1 MSPSKPKDI
10 VIELDNPYRS
20 YFAGQ
25 VIQGRVVVHND
36 KPKTTKKLTILLE
49 GSGRVRWS
57 ESHTTTHI
65 TGRGQRKTET
75 KKVWFTAT
83 ETYVQYKLQLVG
95 DGQNF
100 ITLPEGKSTYP
111 FQFIL
116 PATLPSAFTS
126 KIGFVSYFLEAEMKR
141 PLLKQDK
148 KMALP
153 ITVNALLDLN
163 LEQRAMLTQRIKRV
177 KRSNLFAC
185 RKGQLGFEL
194 RLKRSGYV
202 SGEALDFSC
211 EITNSS
217 SSTKVNHLKA
227 MLVQN
232 IIYFAQNRS
241 RSQKRTVRELKGPA
255 IECGDHEMWCPTC
268 LTIPSLPPTRLGG
281 NCRIIDVQYFL
292 EVEMSISGLSTALTG
307 ELPIIIG
314 TIPLRTTFEQ
324 LRRLSI
330 RPPPQV
336 QPQPISIGS
345 QVPYAVPGTSASLLP
360 NVSPTDNRP
369 PPQYFQDTI
378 LDEPS
383 NAPPSAPF
391 LPEYSDL
398 PPPTYAEA
406 VLTESFTWN
415 PEGDDDTDS
424 NSHEK
429 QREAG
434 INTNDLPTAPPM
446 YEFVPSYITYGK

>member
-1 MSPSKPKDI
+1 MSPSKPKGI

-36 KPKTTKKLTILLE
+36 KPKKTKELTILLE

-57 ESHTTTHI
+57 ETHTTHI
-65 TGRGQRKTET
+65 PGRRQGQRKTQT
-75 KKVWFTAT
+75 KTVWFTAT
-83 ETYVQYKLQLVG
+83 ETYVQHKLQLVG

-116 PATLPSAFTS
+116 PLTLPSAFTS
-126 KIGFVSYFLEAEMKR
+126 KIGLVSYCLEAEMRR
-141 PLLKQDK
+141 PLLKPNK

-163 LEQRAMLTQRIKRV
+163 LEQRAMLTQEIKRV
-177 KRSNLFAC
+177 KGSNFFAC

-217 SSTKVNHLKA
+217 STKVNHVKA

-241 RSQKRTVRELKGPA
+241 RSQKKTVCELKGPA
-255 IECGDHEMWCPTC
+255 IECGDHEMWCPTS
-268 LTIPSLPPTRLGG
+268 LTIPPMPPTRLGG

-292 EVEMSISGLSTALTG
+292 EVEMSISGLSTALSG

-324 LRRLSI
+324 LRHLPI
-330 RPPPQV
+330 HPLPQV
-336 QPQPISIGS
+336 QPQPISIGP
-345 QVPYAVPGTSASLLP
+345 QVPYAVPGTSAASLP
-360 NVSPTDNRP
+360 HVSPTDKS
-369 PPQYFQDTI
+369 QYFQDTI

-391 LPEYSDL
+391 LTLYPDL

-415 PEGDDDTDS
+415 PEGDDNTDS

-434 INTNDLPTAPPM
+434 MNTSDLPTAPPM
-446 YEFVPSYITYGK
+446 YEFVPNYITYGK